1 VLCEKGARVGPR
13 GRIDA
18 KLSVARLYV
27 AVSYVTQSAV
37 RVCEAAAMESGLEPS
52 DGTGSEVQHELRVA
66 LEQQG
71 RELLQLAADRAEAV
85 AAQREFKLQRRLQQ
99 RSAR

>member
-1 VLCEKGARVGPR
+1 
-13 GRIDA
+13 
-18 KLSVARLYV
+18 
-27 AVSYVTQSAV
+27 
-37 RVCEAAAMESGLEPS
+37 
-52 DGTGSEVQHELRVA
+52 VQHELRVA